1 MPYPYKNYIPTS
13 YQEAMTGNIGYDSQD
28 LIDHDATPWASESRA
43 HMDQLNAE
51 IADLEKK
58 VAEQRASRSRQ
69 LSDMKADPRWNIASL
84 QFILNG
90 DRSGMDA
97 IASSI
102 QAREQMQN
110 SEALQRAI
118 KAQEEAAR
126 FDDNMLN
133 WQKAE
138 NVLSAAKQKFKS
150 FKGRE
155 FEEGYRDA
163 QLELANAE
171 AQAAHWRK
179 KVGKTEQDLAKDEVA
194 TVDTKADGEFKA
206 KEDELVKTAEGKI
219 ANADTDAGV
228 AAAQDAINL
237 VQNPETRKQLNDKL
251 TPKVGK
257 TKEAQKKV
265 HDEKLA
271 TANKAY
277 ASMNIAERRSY
288 LKAHPEFVSVAG
300 KLKYKG
306 E

>member
-13 YQEAMTGNIGYDSQD
+13 YQEAMTGNIGHDSQD
-28 LIDHDATPWASESRA
+28 LIDHDATPWASESRT
-43 HMDQLNAE
+43 HMDQLDAE

-97 IASSI
+97 IASSV
-102 QAREQMQN
+102 QAREQMEN
-110 SEALQRAI
+110 SAAIQRAI
-118 KAQEEAAR
+118 KAQEAAVR

-138 NVLSAAKQKFKS
+138 NVLAAAKQKFDS
-150 FKGRE
+150 FSGRE
-155 FEEGYRDA
+155 FDPGYRDA
-163 QLELANAE
+163 QLEYANAQ
-171 AQAAHWRK
+171 AQAEHWRK
-179 KVGKTEQDLAKDEVA
+179 HVGYHIKNDVA
-194 TVDTKADGEFKA
+194 TVDTNADGEFKA
-206 KEDELVKTAEGKI
+206 TEDELVKTAEGKI

-228 AAAQDAINL
+228 AAAQDAINR
-237 VQNPETRKQLNDKL
+237 VQNPETRKQLNDRL
-251 TPKVGK
+251 VPKVGK
-257 TKEAQKKV
+257 TKEALKKA

-277 ASMNIAERRSY
+277 ASMDIAERRSY
-288 LKAHPEFVSVAG
+288 LKAHPEFVAVSG
-300 KLKYKG
+300 KLKYKV

>member
-1 MPYPYKNYIPTS
+1 MPYPFKNYIPTS

-51 IADLEKK
+51 IAELEKK

-69 LSDMKADPRWNIASL
+69 LSEMKADPRWEMASL

-97 IASSI
+97 ITSSV
-102 QAREQMQN
+102 QAREQMKS

-118 KAQEEAAR
+118 KAQEDAVR

-138 NVLSAAKQKFKS
+138 NVLAAAKQKFDS
-150 FKGRE
+150 FSGRE
-155 FEEGYRDA
+155 FEPGYRDA
-163 QLELANAE
+163 QLEYANAQ
-171 AQAAHWRK
+171 AQAEHWRK
-179 KVGKTEQDLAKDEVA
+179 RVGKTEQDLIKNDVA

-206 KEDELVKTAEGKI
+206 KEEELVKTAEGKI

-228 AAAQDAINL
+228 ASAKAAINL
-237 VQNPETRKQLNDKL
+237 VKNPETRKQLNDKL
-251 TPKVGK
+251 APKVGK
-257 TKEAQKKV
+257 TKEALKKAHADRV
-265 HDEKLA
+265 AAAKVDYEAAK
-271 TANKAY
+271 KKGI
-277 ASMNIAERRSY
+277 ASLIRWK
-288 LKAHPEFVSVAG
+288 KAHPD
-300 KLKYKG
+300 KLKLVEG

>member
-43 HMDQLNAE
+43 NMDQLNAE
-51 IADLEKK
+51 IAELEKK

-97 IASSI
+97 IASSV
-102 QAREQMQN
+102 QAREQMKS
-110 SEALQRAI
+110 SEVLQRAI

-138 NVLSAAKQKFKS
+138 NVLSAAKRKFKS
-150 FKGRE
+150 YKGRE

-179 KVGKTEQDLAKDEVA
+179 KVGKSEPAKDEVA
-194 TVDTKADGEFKA
+194 AVDTVDTKADGEFKA

-251 TPKVGK
+251 APKVGK
-257 TKEAQKKV
+257 TKEAQKKA
-265 HDEKLA
+265 HAEKVAAAKAEYEAAKKKGIA
-271 TANKAY
+271 TLIRWK
-277 ASMNIAERRSY
+277 
-288 LKAHPEFVSVAG
+288 KAHPD
-300 KLKYKG
+300 KLKLVEG

>member
-28 LIDHDATPWASESRA
+28 LIDHDASPWAAESRA
-43 HMDQLNAE
+43 NMDQLTAE
-51 IADLEKK
+51 IAELEKK
-58 VAEQRASRSRQ
+58 VAEQRASRSHQ

-97 IASSI
+97 IASSV
-102 QAREQMQN
+102 QAKEQMRQN
-110 SEALQRAI
+110 EELQRAI
-118 KAQEEAAR
+118 KAQEEAVR
-126 FDDNMLN
+126 YDDNMLN

-138 NVLSAAKQKFKS
+138 NVLSAAKQKFDALA
-150 FKGRE
+150 GRE
-155 FEEGYRDA
+155 YDPGYRDA
-163 QLELANAE
+163 QLEYANAL
-171 AQAAHWRK
+171 AQAEHWRK
-179 KVGKTEQDLAKDEVA
+179 RVGKTETDLRDKVPAAEAK
-194 TVDTKADGEFKA
+194 TEFKA
-206 KEDELVKTAEGKI
+206 TEDELVKTAEGKI

-257 TKEAQKKV
+257 TKEAQKKS
-265 HDEKLA
+265 KAKALA
-271 TANKAY
+271 AANKAY

>member
-28 LIDHDATPWASESRA
+28 LIDHDATPWASESRS
-43 HMDQLNAE
+43 HMGQLNAE

-97 IASSI
+97 IASSV
-102 QAREQMQN
+102 QAREQMKS

-118 KAQEEAAR
+118 KAQEEAVR

-138 NVLSAAKQKFKS
+138 NVLAAAKQKFDS
-150 FKGRE
+150 FSGRE
-155 FEEGYRDA
+155 FEPGYRDA
-163 QLELANAE
+163 QLEYANAQ
-171 AQAAHWRK
+171 AQAEHWRK
-179 KVGKTEQDLAKDEVA
+179 RVGKTEPIKNDVA
-194 TVDTKADGEFKA
+194 TVDIKADGEFKA

-251 TPKVGK
+251 APKVGK
-257 TKEAQKKV
+257 TKEALKKA
-265 HDEKLA
+265 HAEKVA

>member
-97 IASSI
+97 IASSV
-102 QAREQMQN
+102 QAREQMKN

-118 KAQEEAAR
+118 RAQEEAVR

-179 KVGKTEQDLAKDEVA
+179 KVGKTEQDLVKTEST
-194 TVDTKADGEFKA
+194 TVDTKADAGTEFKA

-251 TPKVGK
+251 APKVGK
-257 TKEAQKKV
+257 TKEAQDKAHAEKVAAAKAELAAAKKKGV
-265 HDEKLA
+265 AALIRWKQVNPDKYKLA
-271 TANKAY
+271 
-277 ASMNIAERRSY
+277 E
-288 LKAHPEFVSVAG
+288 
-300 KLKYKG
+300 G

>member
-43 HMDQLNAE
+43 NMDQLNAE
-51 IADLEKK
+51 IAELEKK

-97 IASSI
+97 IASSV
-102 QAREQMQN
+102 QAREQMEN
-110 SEALQRAI
+110 SAALQRAI
-118 KAQEEAAR
+118 KAQEEAVR

-150 FKGRE
+150 YKGRE

-179 KVGKTEQDLAKDEVA
+179 KVGKTEPAKDEVA

-251 TPKVGK
+251 APKVGK
-257 TKEAQKKV
+257 TKEAQKKAHAEKV
-265 HDEKLA
+265 AAAKAELESVKKKGVAALIRWKQVNPDKYKLA
-271 TANKAY
+271 
-277 ASMNIAERRSY
+277 E
-288 LKAHPEFVSVAG
+288 
-300 KLKYKG
+300 G